1 MKKKM
6 KKKKK
11 NIKRGR
17 EGREGGEKGKGGWE
31 EGRGAR
37 RGGGQGGEGSKEER
51 CFFFGVAVCS
61 ILRFLRNM
69 LFFWGG
75 GGVIG
80 ATLPR
85 RDMYYPALIN
95 DKKKCMLRYS
105 SSIRRTMY

>member
-17 EGREGGEKGKGGWE
+17 EGREGGERGEEGKGGREE

-37 RGGGQGGEGSKEER
+37 RRGVISLGSLSVRSFDSYET
-51 CFFFGVAVCS
+51 C
-61 ILRFLRNM
+61 I
-69 LFFWGG
+69 FFWG

-85 RDMYYPALIN
+85 RDVYYPALI
-95 DKKKCMLRYS
+95 R
-105 SSIRRTMY
+105 